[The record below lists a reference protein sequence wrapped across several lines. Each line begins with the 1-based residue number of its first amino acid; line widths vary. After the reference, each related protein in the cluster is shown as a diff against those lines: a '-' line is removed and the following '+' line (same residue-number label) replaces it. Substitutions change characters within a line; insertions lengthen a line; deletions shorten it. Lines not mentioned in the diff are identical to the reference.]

1 MVLWKDNFGQNT
13 FGAEKMI
20 TTRHILRPTFAMLA
34 VFLSSCATMT
44 EERPQPRVFLWTC
57 GDFRN
62 NSESAPF
69 NVSTNGPVLLLDPFN
84 VSTNGPDL
92 FMCLSY
98 CGQDDGDPSLP
109 PLNII
114 SNVELRVA
122 GRVADFAIDTDQ
134 YTSREHICVT
144 IPMQELKGVGKAP
157 FKIEWRVGRM
167 KSNTL
172 IANLLENSVE
182 STTFYPKTPRP
193 QELRGVAKIMYA
205 DYNLWETNDTTV
217 LGGQTSIDFFFNG
230 DGEKP
235 WLLMAS
241 STYNVYGAKG
251 KDITLDTG
259 WSVCGGV
266 SNEDVLSIWRKLE
279 AIGIALPTWRD
290 GPTSDLGRKWEWLYY
305 TDPSGQQVY
314 TKRDDEYYKVAR
326 TMERPVE
333 IEFKHEPAA
342 VGSLCEWSVKR
353 GSEQWQAITE
363 IFLTYCEAKRGQ
375 PAIES
380 EFSRVVTQGD
390 DQPCVA
396 VTLSELL
403 ATPEKYHG
411 KRVRVSGY
419 HHAEFEHSSLSEG
432 PDSIRKYKESV
443 WLGSMSH
450 FAKLADAVSH
460 NDAFITVEGAFT
472 GGSGGHLGLWAGEI
486 DRLTKIEKANTEPSS
501 PPNTRSPSAPGVG
514 GR

>member
-1 MVLWKDNFGQNT
+1 
-13 FGAEKMI
+13 MI

-34 VFLSSCATMT
+34 VFLSSCMTMP
-44 EERPQPRVFLWTC
+44 EERPQPRVFLWTW

-62 NSESAPF
+62 NSESD
-69 NVSTNGPVLLLDPFN
+69 SFN

-98 CGQDDGDPSLP
+98 CGQDDGDPSLS
-109 PLNII
+109 PLNVI

-122 GRVADFAIDTDQ
+122 GRVTDFAIDTDED
-134 YTSREHICVT
+134 TSREHICVT

-182 STTFYPKTPRP
+182 STTVYPKTPRP
-193 QELRGVAKIMYA
+193 QELCGVARITYF
-205 DYNLWETNDTTV
+205 DWNLWKTNDTMALDGHT
-217 LGGQTSIDFFFNG
+217 QISFFFNG

-235 WLLMAS
+235 WRLLAS
-241 STYNVYGAKG
+241 SAYNVDGVNG
-251 KDITLDTG
+251 EDITLDTG
-259 WSVCGGV
+259 WSVCGDV
-266 SNEDVLSIWRKLE
+266 SNEDVLSMWRKLE

-290 GPTSDLGRKWEWLYY
+290 GPTSNLGRKWEWIYY
-305 TDPSGQQVY
+305 TDPSGQRVY
-314 TKRDDEYYKVAR
+314 TKRDEEYYKLAR
-326 TMERPVE
+326 TMECPVN
-333 IEFKHEPAA
+333 IEYDHGPK
-342 VGSLCEWSVKR
+342 GMKSCCDWSVKR
-353 GSEQWQAITE
+353 DSEQWQAITE

-380 EFSRVVTQGD
+380 EFSRFVTQGD

-396 VTLSELL
+396 VTLPELL

-419 HHAEFEHSSLSEG
+419 HHAEFEHSSLSAG
-432 PDSIRKYKESV
+432 PDSIRKYNESV
-443 WLGSMSH
+443 WLGGMSH
-450 FAKLADAVSH
+450 YAKPADVVSH

-486 DRLTKIEKANTEPSS
+486 DRLTKIEKANTEP
-501 PPNTRSPSAPGVG
+501 
-514 GR
+514 